1 MNIGLKKQRTEIKK
15 VLICGWYGTE
25 TLGDKAIL
33 AGVILGIRRAQPTV
47 EIELASIE
55 PYVSEFTNKQ
65 MPELKI
71 STILTL
77 EGAKSKAATGHY
89 DAICIA
95 GGPLMHGIDERIDL
109 YELMAVGHR
118 QGARTV
124 VAGCGVGPLPPS
136 GKDRFI
142 KGILHTADS
151 VMLRDTASV
160 LTTKKNLKL
169 IRNLKSGVDPA
180 FIWIR
185 EQMKRN
191 EAVKAESR
199 KNQILLAVRDWP
211 VHEYAANL
219 DPQEASTIKDK
230 FEAELLNFVS
240 AIHQSH
246 PEIQVIPFCMHKL
259 AIGGDDRAF
268 YRRIFK
274 NCPDIL
280 ANLDN
285 LHTDPYNDLKLFTE
299 SRAVLAMRFHS
310 VVFSIATS
318 TPFLAI
324 DYTLGGKI
332 NGLLNDLGLSDH
344 YRSLANFNGTEAA
357 ASILTQNFK
366 NCAQLDELI
375 EETESSIAQQF
386 K

>member
-1 MNIGLKKQRTEIKK
+1 
-15 VLICGWYGTE
+15 
-25 TLGDKAIL
+25 
-33 AGVILGIRRAQPTV
+33 
-47 EIELASIE
+47 
-55 PYVSEFTNKQ
+55 
-65 MPELKI
+65 
-71 STILTL
+71 
-77 EGAKSKAATGHY
+77 
-89 DAICIA
+89 
-95 GGPLMHGIDERIDL
+95 
-109 YELMAVGHR
+109 
-118 QGARTV
+118 
-124 VAGCGVGPLPPS
+124 
-136 GKDRFI
+136 
-142 KGILHTADS
+142 
-151 VMLRDTASV
+151 
-160 LTTKKNLKL
+160 
-169 IRNLKSGVDPA
+169 
-180 FIWIR
+180 
-185 EQMKRN
+185 
-191 EAVKAESR
+191 
-199 KNQILLAVRDWP
+199 
-211 VHEYAANL
+211 
-219 DPQEASTIKDK
+219 
-230 FEAELLNFVS
+230 
-240 AIHQSH
+240 
-246 PEIQVIPFCMHKL
+246 MHKL